1 MPESK
6 ATIEVPPSILYII
19 ISMLYLLPSRT
30 IRLAHKER
38 LKWIQCRKTPNP
50 TTPLDGADLQSPW
63 LMVDDIDQI
72 EGSVSFVVRLV
83 ACCLL
88 PLPLP
93 RDGGYEHIGL
103 TVFPYVDKVP
113 IPMHSVTCY

>member
-1 MPESK
+1 MPE
-6 ATIEVPPSILYII
+6 ATVEVPPSILYII

-72 EGSVSFVVRLV
+72 EGSVSFDVCLDCMLLVV
-83 ACCLL
+83 C
-88 PLPLP
+88 
-93 RDGGYEHIGL
+93 
-103 TVFPYVDKVP
+103 
-113 IPMHSVTCY
+113 